1 MEQIARQLYEDTK
14 RDATRLGIMVETL
27 LEARNHVGQNQQ
39 AGYNLAAELQG
50 VDAQF
55 VVLQA
60 KVAALETRYPELT
73 QGQQAISPPP
83 PPAEPRPLPAPSAPP
98 PPNTPPP
105 NTPQLP
111 PAQFVAADTGQP
123 PQVGP

>member
-1 MEQIARQLYEDTK
+1 MDAQQIARQLYDDTK

-27 LEARNHVGQNQQ
+27 VEARNHVGANQQ

-60 KVAALETRYPELT
+60 KVAALETRYPELAPE
-73 QGQQAISPPP
+73 QQAISPPP
-83 PPAEPRPLPAPSAPP
+83 PPAPSAPP
-98 PPNTPPP
+98 PPT
-105 NTPQLP
+105 TPQLP
-111 PAQFVAADTGQP
+111 PQAPQP
-123 PQVGP
+123 PYKVGEAL

>member
-1 MEQIARQLYEDTK
+1 MEPIARQLYEDTK

-39 AGYNLAAELQG
+39 AGFNLASELQG
-50 VDAQF
+50 VDAQYI
-55 VVLQA
+55 VLQA

-83 PPAEPRPLPAPSAPP
+83 PPAPTMPP
-98 PPNTPPP
+98 PPT
-105 NTPQLP
+105 TPQLP
-111 PAQFVAADTGQP
+111 PANPFPPQAPPP

>member
-1 MEQIARQLYEDTK
+1 MEPIARQLYEDTK

-60 KVAALETRYPELT
+60 KVAALETRYPELA

-83 PPAEPRPLPAPSAPP
+83 PPAPSAPP
-98 PPNTPPP
+98 PPT
-105 NTPQLP
+105 TPQLP
-111 PAQFVAADTGQP
+111 PAPPQPYPTADTTQP
-123 PQVGP
+123 QSSLQVPQQ